1 MGNIAEE
8 KKVTF
13 TSKLKDKILRNKQTQ
28 YVKKILKD
36 LKKRFKR
43 CYGLNRKFQH

>member
-28 YVKKILKD
+28 YVKKNTE
-36 LKKRFKR
+36 RFK
-43 CYGLNRKFQH
+43 KKI